1 MPLSWWPSPGG
12 LLGKESACNAG
23 DPGSIPG
30 LGRSP
35 EKEMVTHSSFVA
47 WRIPWTEEPG
57 GLQSMGSQELDM
69 TQRLNQ
75 HSKYNVEGVKNPLG
89 FDLCLF
95 RVCGLTL
102 ENTRTR
108 TYCPKLQPCPVSV
121 NVLFTIMA
129 LTSLE

>member
-1 MPLSWWPSPGG
+1 MFPGASYSVKNLLAMQETQVQSLGWEDPL
-12 LLGKESACNAG
+12 
-23 DPGSIPG
+23 
-30 LGRSP
+30 

-75 HSKYNVEGVKNPLG
+75 HSKYNVEAVKNPLG
-89 FDLCLF
+89 FELCLF
-95 RVCGLTL
+95 IVCGLML